1 MDARSFYFLSPE
13 EFETIYQKWSEKRDA
28 ELRTSW
34 EQTRQICYWSVYKL
48 KNVMTIKSFM
58 PLAWDK
64 DDVKKKKVKD
74 PERYERLKEK
84 YGETT
89 P

>member
-13 EFETIYQKWSEKRDA
+13 EFEIIYQKWSEKRDA
-28 ELRTSW
+28 ELRISW
-34 EQTRQICYWSVYKL
+34 EQTRKICYWSVYKL
-48 KNVMTIKSFM
+48 KTVLTIENFM
-58 PLAWDK
+58 PLVWDK
-64 DDVKKKKVKD
+64 EKAQGKKVKD
-74 PERYERLKEK
+74 LERYERLKER